1 MAQIIGYFSDH
12 LPACQEYLT
21 IVLSPSSA
29 SLQER
34 WHHNGLSADFMADY
48 FAAFFPRDEA
58 SVSQINSKVKVKS
71 AVSFIANELLENAM
85 KFSDHATNYP
95 IQITLQLHHD
105 SIVFLATNSL
115 NAQSISHFQAFIR
128 EITAADPQDLL
139 VRQLE
144 KNLEDNTE
152 TDSGL
157 GILTMMSDY
166 LAKVGWKFETAQQD
180 PEIITVT
187 TMVYLMI

>member
-1 MAQIIGYFSDH
+1 MAQIIGDFRDH

-21 IVLSPSSA
+21 IVLSPCST

-58 SVSQINSKVKVKS
+58 PVSTINSKVQIKS

-85 KFSDHATNYP
+85 KFSDRVTDHP
-95 IQITLQLHHD
+95 IQITLQLHQD
-105 SIVFLATNSL
+105 SLVFLATNSI
-115 NAQSISHFQAFIR
+115 AVQSVTRFQARIR
-128 EITAADPQDLL
+128 EITTSDPAELI

-144 KNLEDNTE
+144 KNIEDPTE

-166 LAKVGWKFETAQQD
+166 FAKVGWKFETVQQD
-180 PEIITVT
+180 PEVITVT